1 MRLLKVKIN
10 DDYNYGP
17 FIDEFDR
24 FDEFDIE
31 VITKEYDYKYESKN
45 RIKNIEEVK

>member
-1 MRLLKVKIN
+1 MRLLDVKFN

-17 FIDEFDR
+17 FVDEFDR

-31 VITKEYDYKYESKN
+31 VITKDYEYKRESKN
-45 RIKNIEEVK
+45 IMKNIDEAN

>member
-1 MRLLKVKIN
+1 MRLLDVRFN

-17 FIDEFDR
+17 FVDEFDR

-31 VITKEYDYKYESKN
+31 VIAQDYIHRKESKN
-45 RIKNIEEVK
+45 NMKNIDETK

>member
-1 MRLLKVKIN
+1 MRLLDVKFN

-17 FIDEFDR
+17 FVDEFDR

-31 VITKEYDYKYESKN
+31 VITKEYDYKNISN
-45 RIKNIEEVK
+45 NNIKDIDEKY